1 MGMEEDEKV
10 AELVLSKVVMGGIV
24 VSKVVMR
31 DSAVEGGD
39 DDESGYN

>member
-1 MGMEEDEKV
+1 MV
-10 AELVLSKVVMGGIV
+10 SKVVMQRIV
-24 VSKVVMR
+24 VSKVLMR